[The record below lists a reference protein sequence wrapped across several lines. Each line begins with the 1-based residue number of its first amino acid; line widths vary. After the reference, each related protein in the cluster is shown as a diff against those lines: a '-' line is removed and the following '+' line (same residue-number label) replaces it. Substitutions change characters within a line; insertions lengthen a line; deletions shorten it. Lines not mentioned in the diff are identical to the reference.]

1 MDNER
6 KNDRDLSTIQLAYAS
21 LAMFADD
28 GTLDIEELEMLLE
41 VALRDGVI
49 TDGEKEVL
57 RGVFNRILEPDV
69 TADVWQRMQEVR
81 QLHGI

>member
-1 MDNER
+1 MGEDQ
-6 KNDRDLSTIQLAYAS
+6 KDGRDLSSIQLAYAS

-28 GTLDIEELEMLLE
+28 GTLDIDELNMLLD

-69 TADVWQRMQEVR
+69 TADVWQRMQEAR